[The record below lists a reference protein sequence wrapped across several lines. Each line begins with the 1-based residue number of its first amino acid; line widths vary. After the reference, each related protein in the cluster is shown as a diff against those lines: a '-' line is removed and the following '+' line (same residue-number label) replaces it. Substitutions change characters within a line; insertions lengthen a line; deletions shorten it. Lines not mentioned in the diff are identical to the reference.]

1 MRIVLLVS
9 AAILAGCAT
18 PQYHQDRAAQ
28 ATPVQ
33 LCEAYF
39 YGPPDVQRAAAHERY
54 NRGLDCNALRH
65 EASLMYQQRG
75 QRNATSDAALQNY
88 LQSLQR
94 QRPPPTFAPTT
105 TCRTV
110 RMGDTLQTHCF

>member
-1 MRIVLLVS
+1 MRTVLLGCI
-9 AAILAGCAT
+9 ALLAGCAS
-18 PQYHQDRAAQ
+18 PHYHQDRAAQ

-54 NRGLDCNALRH
+54 NRGLDCNALRY

-75 QRNATSDAALQNY
+75 QRNAAADAALQNY
-88 LQSLQR
+88 LQSM
-94 QRPPPTFAPTT
+94 QRPRQAPNTMDCT
-105 TCRTV
+105 AMRLNNQVTNINCR
-110 RMGDTLQTHCF
+110 